1 MRVLAAALAAVVAA
15 TMAWSSA
22 EAVDVQI
29 DGFPFVCKSP
39 EGEFLKPKFGDVD
52 GIYFTGLPA
61 ARKPCLE
68 TIDRMIYSCTANTTF
83 ISHDLNNQYPDC
95 LPTFERQAEQCVRH
109 FEQERQKCYADDSS
123 TPDQPAAEVVSSS
136 RDDAGDVEIKGFS
149 FGCTTPDGETR
160 KPWYGG
166 VDGTRFADLP
176 SEREACLSL
185 LSHKISSCRK
195 NISFADH
202 RQNRTFAACLPI
214 FKGQV
219 QDCVRHFEQ
228 ERHKCYAGDS
238 SAPAATTAEPKEPE
252 VEPADLTMWAA
263 KRSNI
268 RSGPGTDHAKVGL
281 LEVGDEVQVRGEIG
295 DWLRITAPDG
305 GDAFVYAPLLAD
317 ADPVMDLDPKCQG
330 FGKAKSCWLE
340 ITGRPNCYVWVSY
353 LPDAFENVSWSG
365 QCSGGFARGKG
376 VLEVRYSD
384 GHDMNIVGA
393 LSAGKFHG
401 QIVFTYRDG
410 KPFGGGFYVDGE
422 QQFNIDVDQKPEISE
437 STSAAATAAT
447 ARALDIPDK
456 ATRVRVADRMKSCG
470 NMRWSL
476 IDYGG
481 TFSTLNSEAKMR
493 RFIKRVGRYG
503 NSAVAMAKR
512 YLDKC
517 TPVSVRL
524 LQSGPSCVVL
534 ERDRG
539 ISVELLDRIIRQPER
554 YLDSNSQLNDTQR
567 STVTKYLRDCVQV
580 YATAMDSGS
589 VASIARA
596 EDKPAEVATSA
607 PATAQGSET
616 TASGSSAVSDTG
628 RVPAEGGA
636 AAARIPVDATHCV
649 KLHEVTETEPV
660 WDGWE
665 DYDGTIHTLIRFK
678 VISRFYENTCAE
690 PVVLRV
696 RHFAKYKRSDRSY
709 VYDLIYP
716 GRYKS
721 EYSETGYVL
730 EVNNTD
736 VSDVELR
743 RSSHYH
749 PPSEIAYCAEF
760 VDTDITP
767 EYLYIER
774 YRLRDDGSEFGSYSG
789 VVDHLRGQG
798 IKVGPEM
805 RAYYD
810 AYFDSLEH
818 SPCYAEVVREPPI
831 DYEHFPPL
839 DMYEVAWRMSLY
851 VTFHTRG
858 GGFEALSFDE
868 ESDFG
873 GVTFHDVGGTDTH
886 YISDLPKPS
895 VGRN

>member
-1 MRVLAAALAAVVAA
+1 MKVLLAAVAAALAA

-83 ISHDLNNQYPDC
+83 ISHDLNNRYPDC

-123 TPDQPAAEVVSSS
+123 APDQPAAEVVSSS
-136 RDDAGDVEIKGFS
+136 SDDAGDVEIKGFS

-166 VDGTRFADLP
+166 VDGTRFADIP

-185 LSHKISSCRK
+185 LSYKISSCRK

-512 YLDKC
+512 YW
-517 TPVSVRL
+517 
-524 LQSGPSCVVL
+524 
-534 ERDRG
+534 
-539 ISVELLDRIIRQPER
+539 
-554 YLDSNSQLNDTQR
+554 
-567 STVTKYLRDCVQV
+567 
-580 YATAMDSGS
+580 
-589 VASIARA
+589 
-596 EDKPAEVATSA
+596 TSA
-607 PATAQGSET
+607 
-616 TASGSSAVSDTG
+616 
-628 RVPAEGGA
+628 R
-636 AAARIPVDATHCV
+636 
-649 KLHEVTETEPV
+649 
-660 WDGWE
+660 
-665 DYDGTIHTLIRFK
+665 RFLCGCYN
-678 VISRFYENTCAE
+678 RDHRAWCWN
-690 PVVLRV
+690 
-696 RHFAKYKRSDRSY
+696 
-709 VYDLIYP
+709 
-716 GRYKS
+716 
-721 EYSETGYVL
+721 ETGVYP
-730 EVNNTD
+730 
-736 VSDVELR
+736 
-743 RSSHYH
+743 SSCSTALYAN
-749 PPSEIAYCAEF
+749 PSAIWIQIA
-760 VDTDITP
+760 
-767 EYLYIER
+767 
-774 YRLRDDGSEFGSYSG
+774 S
-789 VVDHLRGQG
+789 
-798 IKVGPEM
+798 
-805 RAYYD
+805 
-810 AYFDSLEH
+810 
-818 SPCYAEVVREPPI
+818 
-831 DYEHFPPL
+831 
-839 DMYEVAWRMSLY
+839 
-851 VTFHTRG
+851 
-858 GGFEALSFDE
+858 
-868 ESDFG
+868 
-873 GVTFHDVGGTDTH
+873 
-886 YISDLPKPS
+886 
-895 VGRN
+895 